1 MIAAYLSRSKIF
13 SCWKWQC
20 VFNRYFTGKN
30 TNFLFACNQTR
41 NWNWKCT
48 RVHTL
53 PKPSN
58 IPSGFIWLS
67 GSIYSK
73 FMRFFASI
81 FLPGFL
87 MWQYP
92 ILFVSEQRKVTGNCK
107 HTKEWTLFL
116 GVFWLHSEA
125 MWWMVMSQ
133 RAHNLLN
140 CVNVKAPTQRI
151 FMIVVKINDLCY
163 CVQFPCFPCLP
174 DIEAGLSEPGGG
186 GGPCTPQFWHIS

>member
-1 MIAAYLSRSKIF
+1 MYKGS
-13 SCWKWQC
+13 
-20 VFNRYFTGKN
+20 
-30 TNFLFACNQTR
+30 
-41 NWNWKCT
+41 
-48 RVHTL
+48 HL

-58 IPSGFIWLS
+58 IPSKFMGLS
-67 GSIYSK
+67 GSIYKSSDINYESTLNSCYFCDNFSTRISNVIVPYTICFWTEEGDRQLQTYK
-73 FMRFFASI
+73 RMDLI
-81 FLPGFL
+81 F
-87 MWQYP
+87 
-92 ILFVSEQRKVTGNCK
+92 
-107 HTKEWTLFL
+107 

-174 DIEAGLSEPGGG
+174 DIEAGLSEPGWG
-186 GGPCTPQFWHIS
+186 GGPCTPSQFWQKS